1 MKVKEGV
8 HDERERNTNMKRQI
22 EIQKLKARVIETD
35 FGNCGSEKKLEVKGW
50 VNRKIKKSKETNRIK
65 PKQMCAWKR
74 REKEKW

>member
-22 EIQKLKARVIETD
+22 DIQKLKARVIETD
-35 FGNCGSEKKLEVKGW
+35 FGNCGPEKKLEVKGW

-65 PKQMCAWKR
+65 PKQMLRAGP
-74 REKEKW
+74 